1 MLQSQQV
8 EELIRVVSAMDRTTV
23 IEQFHTYRATFP
35 VDFTDDF
42 LVHQTTEQLQH
53 LFLAMCL
60 QSQRMPDMPNAA

>member
-8 EELIRVVSAMDRTTV
+8 EELIRLVSAMDRSTI
-23 IEQFHTYRATFP
+23 IEQFHSYRATFP
-35 VDFTDDF
+35 VDFTTEF
-42 LVHQTTEQLQH
+42 LEQQTTEQLQH

>member
-8 EELIRVVSAMDRTTV
+8 EELIHLVSAMDRTTI
-23 IEQFHTYRATFP
+23 IEQFHSYHATFP
-35 VDFTDDF
+35 VDFTTDF
-42 LVHQTTEQLQH
+42 LEQQSTEQLQH

>member
-1 MLQSQQV
+1 MLKSQQV
-8 EELIRVVSAMDRTTV
+8 EELIHLVSAMNRATI

-35 VDFTDDF
+35 VDFTNDF
-42 LVHQTTEQLQH
+42 LDHQSTEQLQH